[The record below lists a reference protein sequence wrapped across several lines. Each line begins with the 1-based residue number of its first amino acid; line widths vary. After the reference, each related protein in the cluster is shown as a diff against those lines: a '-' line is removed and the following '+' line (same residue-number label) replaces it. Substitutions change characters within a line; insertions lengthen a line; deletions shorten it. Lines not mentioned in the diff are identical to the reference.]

1 MDRTGWNRTPAIAP
15 ALLAAAAAAVLPV
28 KPNRPSI
35 KPMQILPPLPSWA
48 PIWCR
53 CAVALVVLSLLAG
66 CGGNGDFGEVRSTF
80 VRDDMHDWL
89 GNDAFDGRRTL
100 PSSFRLTDDERLLR
114 DLAYPLIEA
123 PYHRQQWYS
132 AFGEYNE
139 VLPDP
144 RVGFNRAEYSRRLQA
159 SYHRSPSSQYSRL
172 TDDIRNDVTRLPQFF
187 ETAARVLDIDK
198 KRRASLAFIS
208 DINPKERDNAL
219 ARIREN
225 MSLVTLV
232 RTKLDQRVTSYRYA
246 LERLVIMTPSAQAV
260 DTERSINQ
268 LQAQI
273 AYYRSHY
280 TPGWVREQSLAAA
293 R

>member
-1 MDRTGWNRTPAIAP
+1 M
-15 ALLAAAAAAVLPV
+15 
-28 KPNRPSI
+28 
-35 KPMQILPPLPSWA
+35 
-48 PIWCR
+48 
-53 CAVALVVLSLLAG
+53 
-66 CGGNGDFGEVRSTF
+66 
-80 VRDDMHDWL
+80 
-89 GNDAFDGRRTL
+89 
-100 PSSFRLTDDERLLR
+100 
-114 DLAYPLIEA
+114 
-123 PYHRQQWYS
+123 
-132 AFGEYNE
+132 
-139 VLPDP
+139 
-144 RVGFNRAEYSRRLQA
+144 QA

-198 KRRASLAFIS
+198 KRRASLAFVS

-225 MSLVTLV
+225 ISLVSLV
-232 RTKLDQRVTSYRYA
+232 RTKLDQRVSAYRYA

-273 AYYRSHY
+273 AYYRSHS
-280 TPGWVREQSLAAA
+280 TPGWAREQSLAAA